1 MTTLKNLYSF
11 NAGLLKQTSSNATE
25 MKFFEIKHLLTEF
38 MIIPSRVS
46 CLNWRAWAMDRAVT
60 PIFDTL

>member
-46 CLNWRAWAMDRAVT
+46 CLN
-60 PIFDTL
+60 